1 MHSDRSIPDNKD
13 LGRVLN
19 GYYNDRMKYYPL
31 EATQNGFK
39 GYNDQL
45 PVDFTDSYLDTLR
58 KFFGS
63 YLEKIL
69 VFDREKLNQNDRISY
84 DIFVRE
90 MKINLEGHR
99 TSLRH

>member
-13 LGRVLN
+13 MGRVLN

-63 YLEKIL
+63 FSKNTCI
-69 VFDREKLNQNDRISY
+69 
-84 DIFVRE
+84 
-90 MKINLEGHR
+90 
-99 TSLRH
+99 